1 MRNGYIGD
9 LLLLLLLLLLINKNK
24 GAKNY
29 YSFILITH
37 TGDYKLFCFFFLL

>member
-9 LLLLLLLLLLINKNK
+9 LLLLLLINKNK
-24 GAKNY
+24 GAKTY

-37 TGDYKLFCFFFLL
+37 TGDYKLFCFFFSFIYI